1 MKNPDAKNQTFGG
14 KTVLL
19 GDECRQILPVIPQG
33 NRADTV
39 LASISQLYL
48 WESCHKFSK
57 KTNMRVN
64 QTEKEFYDWVL
75 KVREDNPPTAAT
87 NEYDEHHEQ
96 MVIIDE
102 ELVNEINDCPLKPVV
117 ETAYGYLKG
126 LKAFHT
132 YDTDRAILT
141 PRNEKV
147 DEISAYISSHTD
159 GESREYFSSDSFE
172 ISETHSE
179 QNDTLYSAEYL
190 NSLEFPGFS
199 SYKLTLKI
207 GAPIMLM
214 RNLNQKGGLY
224 NSTRLILT

>member
-75 KVREDNPPTAAT
+75 KVRRIIHRPQR
-87 NEYDEHHEQ
+87 Q
-96 MVIIDE
+96 MSMM
-102 ELVNEINDCPLKPVV
+102 NTMNKW
-117 ETAYGYLKG
+117 
-126 LKAFHT
+126 
-132 YDTDRAILT
+132 
-141 PRNEKV
+141 
-147 DEISAYISSHTD
+147 
-159 GESREYFSSDSFE
+159 
-172 ISETHSE
+172 
-179 QNDTLYSAEYL
+179 
-190 NSLEFPGFS
+190 SLS
-199 SYKLTLKI
+199 MKSW
-207 GAPIMLM
+207 LM
-214 RNLNQKGGLY
+214 RLMIAL
-224 NSTRLILT
+224 